1 MNSTGSEIVKD
12 EENPQKQKCSNNS
25 TVQNIQNSYFD
36 EEFLKKKE
44 KRNRKFFLKK
54 SISIVQICKQ
64 TGQLDLQFGSDFLHI
79 EIMQGGHFP
88 LNQYNLKDIPSEIY
102 HNDQE
107 CQSSNINTSLCTAS
121 KSLLKKV
128 RTIQSS
134 LNYKSL
140 TQIQQQLD
148 VNELRQN
155 FNIKENQINHSKN
168 SYIFDRNQIQQHKL
182 FSQQIEEAK
191 QILLNQHQ
199 VIQLILQ

>member
-1 MNSTGSEIVKD
+1 MNFTGPELMKQEQSL
-12 EENPQKQKCSNNS
+12 QKQKCSNNQI
-25 TVQNIQNSYFD
+25 VQNNKNSFFD

-64 TGQLDLQFGSDFLHI
+64 TGQLDLQLGSDFLHI

-88 LNQYNLKDIPSEIY
+88 LNQYNFKDIPSEIY

-107 CQSSNINTSLCTAS
+107 CQSSNINTSLEQAS
-121 KSLLKKV
+121 KCLLKKV
-128 RTIQSS
+128 RTFQSQ

-148 VNELRQN
+148 VNELSQN
-155 FNIKENQINHSKN
+155 FNIKDYQTTHSKN
-168 SYIFDRNQIQQHKL
+168 QHFDQFQNRENKQFAHEIQ
-182 FSQQIEEAK
+182 EAK
-191 QILLNQHQ
+191 RILLNQHQ
-199 VIQLILQ
+199 AIQLILQ